1 MKKINSTKKTLIAAM
16 VTLAS
21 LTATTDVWACKRWD
35 VACKARE
42 AVKRARE
49 RAEEE
54 ARRVQQAAQQAQQVA
69 QAQADAAKR
78 AAEQAAAL
86 AAQQAAAAKAA
97 EEEALKAATEAAN
110 RLAELA
116 RQQSPI
122 SPSEAMNF
130 ANSRLNQVTSTAQ
143 GVALSSLQ
151 ATASGMTRVGNDIN
165 SAFRNVGDELESELK
180 KLNVDMP
187 DVAGFAQEAMKPA
200 INELKSFDAFRRTMS
215 SNFGKL
221 SKEDIGNIW
230 GIMRT
235 VMEQKRPSDEQI
247 EDFQEVMKDLFG
259 DISNGCQICPKTGPA
274 GVGIGLT
281 VASPTAGQI
290 PLGAS
295 VTFSLVQSTYLV
307 NGKPLFVAGYTV
319 NAEATSASRPTPE
332 VSLDVVWAPGQ
343 LSTSKLPSATLSV
356 SMSTPAVETA
366 YGSYSGGGSVGLV
379 MPDTVYMF
387 FDKNERR
394 KLLAA
399 LKDVSKGPKW
409 VVEKANAAI
418 TDLRKMVMNPAY
430 EAGISVGMP
439 GSGALKLKPDGGLV
453 MSLSGVIGAF

>member
-1 MKKINSTKKTLIAAM
+1 
-16 VTLAS
+16 
-21 LTATTDVWACKRWD
+21 
-35 VACKARE
+35 
-42 AVKRARE
+42 
-49 RAEEE
+49 
-54 ARRVQQAAQQAQQVA
+54 
-69 QAQADAAKR
+69 
-78 AAEQAAAL
+78 
-86 AAQQAAAAKAA
+86 
-97 EEEALKAATEAAN
+97 
-110 RLAELA
+110 
-116 RQQSPI
+116 
-122 SPSEAMNF
+122 
-130 ANSRLNQVTSTAQ
+130 
-143 GVALSSLQ
+143 
-151 ATASGMTRVGNDIN
+151 
-165 SAFRNVGDELESELK
+165 
-180 KLNVDMP
+180 
-187 DVAGFAQEAMKPA
+187 
-200 INELKSFDAFRRTMS
+200 MS

-221 SKEDIGNIW
+221 TKEDIGNIW

>member
-49 RAEEE
+49 RAEDE

-97 EEEALKAATEAAN
+97 EEAAMKAATEAAN

-122 SPSEAMNF
+122 SPSEALNF
-130 ANSRLNQVTSTAQ
+130 ANSRMNQVTSTTQ

-200 INELKSFDAFRRTMS
+200 INELKSFDAFRRSMS

-221 SKEDIGNIW
+221 NKEDIGNIW

-332 VSLDVVWAPGQ
+332 VSLDVVWAPGE

-439 GSGALKLKPDGGLV
+439 GNGALKLKPDGGLV